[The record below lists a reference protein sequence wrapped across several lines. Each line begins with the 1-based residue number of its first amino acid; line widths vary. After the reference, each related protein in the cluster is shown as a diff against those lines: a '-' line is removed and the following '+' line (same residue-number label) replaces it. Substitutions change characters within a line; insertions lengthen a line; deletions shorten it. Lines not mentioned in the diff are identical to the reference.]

1 MPENYEPISHEE
13 FDAINVATQEG
24 MRRLAERWAT
34 DGPIFRVLHACDRR
48 EVSDGEV

>member
-1 MPENYEPISHEE
+1 MLENYEPISNDEA
-13 FDAINVATQEG
+13 DSINVATEEG

-48 EVSDGEV
+48 EES

>member
-13 FDAINVATQEG
+13 AESINVATEEG

-34 DGPIFRVLHACDRR
+34 DGPIFRVLHACDMSEGDKRN
-48 EVSDGEV
+48 G

>member
-13 FDAINVATQEG
+13 ADSINVATEEG

-34 DGPIFRVLHACDRR
+34 DGPIFRVLHACDR
-48 EVSDGEV
+48 SMGEKE